1 MKTLF
6 IGKPS
11 VSKTQ
16 PAQLAAIQ
24 SSLTWDS
31 RRLSHGLTWWGSTT
45 FVFACIDSLFSC
57 QMLLSNGPNSRS
69 AHLFAI
75 FGFSNSCA
83 RISHLWV
90 SSVQTCR
97 RAQVI
102 RDFVSF
108 AILSFVRDDLLARTS
123 RSRFCEFCNSCAR
136 M

>member
-1 MKTLF
+1 MKTFL
-6 IGKPS
+6 IRKPS
-11 VSKTQ
+11 VSKTNQ
-16 PAQLAAIQ
+16 PSWQQAIQ

-57 QMLLSNGPNSRS
+57 QMLLSSGPNSRS

-83 RISHLWV
+83 PRSNFWV
-90 SSVQTCR
+90 SSVQTRR

-102 RDFVSF
+102 RDFMILQFCRSYVMICGLRAYKRVGAHKSC
-108 AILSFVRDDLLARTS
+108 AIL
-123 RSRFCEFCNSCAR
+123 
-136 M
+136 